1 MEMSQFRKNAD
12 GEHVAWAI
20 WRRLDTPGHD
30 AARLVRAGAG
40 YLLAGTAVFLH
51 AKGPACINYRVHVD
65 QEWNTINGQIE
76 GFVAGETIRHEIGRD
91 GDGWRLDGRKMPD
104 VAALRDL
111 DLGFTPA
118 TNLLQ
123 LRRAGPQLGRR
134 AELTVAWFDIGE
146 TRITAL
152 PQVYIRRSE
161 TTYEYSAPS
170 VPYEAVLE
178 MAPNGFVQSYPHL
191 WMMEESAALPGMA

>member
-1 MEMSQFRKNAD
+1 MEKNHFAGNA
-12 GEHVAWAI
+12 GEHVAWAM

-30 AARLVRAGAG
+30 AALLVRSGTG
-40 YLLAGTAVFLH
+40 HLLTGTAIFLH
-51 AKGPACINYRVHVD
+51 ADGPARIDYRVRVD
-65 QEWNTINGQIE
+65 CDWNTTDGHIA
-76 GFVAGETIRHEIGRD
+76 GFVAGRTVRHEIVRD
-91 GDGWRLDGRKMPD
+91 SDGWRLDGLKMPD
-104 VAALRDL
+104 VASLRDL

-123 LRRAGPQLGRR
+123 LRRAGPEPGRS

-152 PQVYIRRSE
+152 PQFYDRKSE

-178 MAPNGFVQSYPHL
+178 MAPNGFVQSYPGL
-191 WMMEESAALPGMA
+191 WMMEV